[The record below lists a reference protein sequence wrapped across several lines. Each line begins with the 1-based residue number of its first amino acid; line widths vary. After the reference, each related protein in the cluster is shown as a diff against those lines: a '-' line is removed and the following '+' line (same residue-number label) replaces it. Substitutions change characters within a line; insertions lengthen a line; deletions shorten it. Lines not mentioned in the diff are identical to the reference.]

1 MTTKMKK
8 RLILAVAAVFLAA
21 AASAQT
27 PEYRRAL
34 DLYGHGM
41 YAEAVQ
47 LLDRIPGSEAEG
59 YAALCAIELQSPGF
73 EKRVEAFLDRW
84 PESPLVPQV
93 NFRWAQD
100 LFDRGAY
107 EQAFYRFNCVA
118 QDELMKDQ
126 VPEYAYKKGYSAFG
140 SGDLTLARTILER
153 MQSLPA
159 SDYTAPS
166 QYSLGYVCYSQGD
179 FREAADWFAKSAS
192 DPRFTQLANY
202 YILECRF
209 NEKDYDYVVK
219 FGEEIFNK
227 IPEDRQAHFARIM
240 SEAYLVLGDKEK
252 ARSYYQ
258 KNLEEKT
265 VRNRSDYFY
274 AGSVLYA
281 VEDWQGAVDNFGQ
294 MPERTDSLGQIA
306 NYQMGY
312 SYIQLKNKVAALT
325 AFKDAAA
332 LDHNR
337 DIQEDAY
344 FNYAKLAFDLNND
357 VSAFN
362 DYLKRYDALSKGDQI
377 YSYMAMAALA
387 NHDYEAAVA
396 AYDNIDELDPRMQ
409 SNYMKAYFLR
419 ANQLIENGAWRD
431 AVPHLKAAAY
441 YSPRQDP
448 FNQLSR
454 YWIAESYYRDGKYAD
469 ARTVLMDLYNL
480 SALDGKKEGD
490 LIPYNIAY
498 TFFKE
503 EDYPAALK
511 WFNNY
516 LGGRHDSNGSDAET
530 RIGDCYFF
538 QKDYTTAIAAF
549 ERKLAEYP
557 DVDDIYPYF
566 RAGVACGLVRDFPRK
581 VRFLERVKNASPS
594 APYYSEAL
602 YELGRAYVSVGEP
615 EDAVRAF
622 RTLRSSTDDPD
633 YATKALLELGM
644 IARNG
649 GDDAKALDY
658 YKQVATEGGEYAD
671 DALLAI
677 ESIYRTRQEPDAYLA
692 FVNSL
697 GDKASRTDAQKED
710 VYFST
715 AEEIFLGG
723 NYAKAEST
731 FKSYLEKYPQGARV
745 AEAEFYLGECY
756 RGLGDK
762 EKAAD
767 YYASALGRGL
777 DGSFLESA
785 YLRLGDLN
793 YSMQRYAKSYDSYR
807 KLQDVSQ
814 LDDNKYTASV
824 GMMRSAFKARE
835 FEDAIAAAQS
845 VRSDR
850 RSSDDVKREAD
861 YVRAKSCL
869 GMSRRAEAYGLF
881 EQLAKDPSTDEGAEA
896 AYLIIQDR
904 FDRAEFA
911 GIEDKVYDF
920 SAKAAGQN
928 YWLAK
933 AFIVL
938 GDTFAEN
945 GNMTQAKATFDSI
958 KSGYT
963 PYGPEDEVLD
973 QVELRLRKLNK

>member
-1 MTTKMKK
+1 MKK

-34 DLYGHGM
+34 DLFGNGM
-41 YAEAVQ
+41 YAEAAQ
-47 LLDRIPGSEAEG
+47 LLSRIPGSEAEG
-59 YAALCAIELQSPGF
+59 YAALCAIELQSPGY
-73 EKRVEAFLDRW
+73 EQLAEAFLDRW

-93 NFRWAQD
+93 NFRLAQD

-107 EQAFYRFNCVA
+107 PEAFRNFNSVA
-118 QDELMKDQ
+118 QDELMKNQ
-126 VPEYAYKKGYSAFG
+126 IPEYAYKKGYSAFG
-140 SGDLTLARTILER
+140 SGDLDLSRTILER
-153 MQSLPA
+153 MQSLPP
-159 SDYTAPS
+159 SDYTSPS
-166 QYSLGYVCYSQGD
+166 QYSLGYVCYSLGD
-179 FREAADWFAKSAS
+179 FNEAADWFAKSAA

-227 IPEDRQAHFARIM
+227 IPADRQPHFARIM
-240 SEAYLVLGDKEK
+240 SESYLVLGDKEK

-281 VEDWQGAVDNFGQ
+281 VEDWQGAVDNFSQ

-312 SYIQLKNKVAALT
+312 SNIQLHNKVAALD
-325 AFKDAAA
+325 AFKDASA
-332 LDHNR
+332 LDFNK

-362 DYLKRYDALSKGDQI
+362 DYMKRYDALSKGDQI

-409 SNYMKAYFLR
+409 SNYMKAYYLR
-419 ANQLIENGAWRD
+419 ANQLIENGSWRD

-441 YSPRQDP
+441 YSPRQNP

-469 ARTVLMDLYNL
+469 ARSVLMDLYNL

-503 EDYPAALK
+503 GDYPAALK

-516 LGGRHDSNGSDAET
+516 LAGNHDAAGSDAET

-538 QKDYTTAIAAF
+538 QKDYTTALAAF
-549 ERKLAEYP
+549 ERKLADYP
-557 DVDDIYPYF
+557 DPDDIYPYF
-566 RAGVACGLVRDFPRK
+566 RAGVACGLVQDFPRK

-594 APYYSEAL
+594 APYYSEAM

-615 EDAVRAF
+615 EDAVRTF
-622 RTLRSSTDDPD
+622 RTLRSTTDDPA

-649 GDDAKALDY
+649 GDDAKALEY
-658 YKQVATEGGEYAD
+658 YKQVAVDGGEYAD

-697 GDKASRTDAQKED
+697 GDKAARTDAQKEE

-723 NYAKAEST
+723 NYAKAETT
-731 FKSYLEKYPQGARV
+731 FKSYLEKYPEGAKV

-762 EKAAD
+762 EKAVDA
-767 YYASALGRGL
+767 YSSALERGL
-777 DGSFLESA
+777 EGSFLELA

-793 YSMQRYAKSYDSYR
+793 YSMQRYAKAYGSYLKLKDVAQFDS
-807 KLQDVSQ
+807 
-814 LDDNKYTASV
+814 NKYAASV

-835 FEDAIAAAQS
+835 FEDALAAAQS

-850 RSSDDVKREAD
+850 SSSDDLKREAD

-869 GMSRRAEAYGLF
+869 AMSRRAEAYGLF

-904 FDRAEFA
+904 FDRAEFS

-920 SAKAAGQN
+920 AAKAAGQN

>member
-1 MTTKMKK
+1 MKK
-8 RLILAVAAVFLAA
+8 RLILALAAVLTVA

-27 PEYRRAL
+27 PEYSRAL
-34 DLYGHGM
+34 ELYGHGM
-41 YAEAVQ
+41 YAEAAQ

-59 YAALCAIELQSPGF
+59 YAALCALELQTPGY
-73 EKRVEAFLDRW
+73 EKKAEAFLDRW

-100 LFDRGAY
+100 LFDRGDY
-107 EQAFYRFNCVA
+107 EGASYRFSCVG
-118 QDELMKDQ
+118 QDELNPSQ
-126 VPEYAYKKGYSAFG
+126 VPEYAFKRGYSAFG
-140 SGDLTLARTILER
+140 AGDLALSRMLLEK
-153 MQSLPA
+153 MQNLPK

-166 QYSLGYVCYSQGD
+166 QYQLGYVCYSLGD
-179 FREAADWFAKSAS
+179 FREAADWFAKAAE

-209 NEKDYDYVVK
+209 NEKDYNYVIK
-219 FGEEIFNK
+219 HGEEVFNQ
-227 IPEDRQAHFARIM
+227 IPEDRRPHFARIM
-240 SEAYLVLGDKEK
+240 SESYLVLGDKEK

-258 KNLEEKT
+258 KNLADNT
-265 VRNRSDYFY
+265 SRNRSDWFY

-281 VEDWQGAVDNFGQ
+281 VEDWQGAVDSFSQ

-306 NYQMGY
+306 NYQLGW
-312 SYIQLKNKVAALT
+312 SYIQLRNKVAALD

-332 LDHNR
+332 LGWNK

-362 DYLKRYDALSKGDQI
+362 DYMKRYDALSKGDQI

-419 ANQLIENGAWRD
+419 AKQLIDNGAWRD

-441 YSPRQDP
+441 YSPRQDG

-454 YWIAESYYRDGKYAD
+454 YWIAESYFRDGKYED

-490 LIPYNIAY
+490 QIPYDIAY

-516 LGGRHDSNGSDAET
+516 LAGRHDTRGADAET

-549 ERKLAEYP
+549 ERKLADYP
-557 DVDDIYPYF
+557 DANDIYPYY

-581 VRFLERVKNASPS
+581 VQFLERVKNASPGV
-594 APYYSEAL
+594 PYYSEAM

-615 EDAVRAF
+615 EDAVRTF
-622 RTLRSSTDDPD
+622 KTLRSATDDPD
-633 YATKALLELGM
+633 YATRALLELGM

-649 GDDAKALDY
+649 GDDAKALEY
-658 YKQVATEGGEYAD
+658 YKQVATQGGDYAD

-677 ESIYRTRQEPDAYLA
+677 ESIYRSRQEPDAYLA
-692 FVNSL
+692 FVESL

-710 VYFST
+710 VYFGT

-723 NYAKAEST
+723 NYAKAETT
-731 FKSYLEKYPQGARV
+731 FRNYLEKYPNGAKA

-762 EKAAD
+762 EKAID
-767 YYASALGRGL
+767 HYATALDRGL
-777 DGSFLESA
+777 AGSFQETA
-785 YLRLGDLN
+785 YLRTGDVS
-793 YSMQRYAKSYDSYR
+793 YSLQRYADAYKAYNQLL
-807 KLQDVSQ
+807 KVAQ
-814 LDDNKYTASV
+814 LDDNKSAANQ
-824 GMMRSAFKARE
+824 GMMRSAYKARE
-835 FEDAIAAAQS
+835 YDDAIAAAQS
-845 VRSDR
+845 VRADKR
-850 RSSDDVKREAD
+850 VTDADKREAD
-861 YVRAKSCL
+861 YIRAKSCL
-869 GMSRRAEAYGLF
+869 GMSRRAEAYGIF
-881 EQLAKDPSTDEGAEA
+881 EQLAKDPSTAEGAEA
-896 AYLIIQDR
+896 AYLIIQDK
-904 FDRAEFA
+904 FDRAEFD
-911 GIEDKVYDF
+911 GIQDKVYDF
-920 SAKAAGQN
+920 SAKASGQN

-945 GNMTQAKATFDSI
+945 GNLTQAKATFDSI
-958 KSGYT
+958 KSGYK

>member
-1 MTTKMKK
+1 MKK
-8 RLILAVAAVFLAA
+8 RLILALAAVLLAG

-27 PEYRRAL
+27 PEYSRAL

-41 YAEAVQ
+41 YAEAAQ
-47 LLDRIPGSEAEG
+47 LLERIPGSEAEG
-59 YAALCAIELQSPGF
+59 YAALCAIELQTPGY
-73 EKRVEAFLDRW
+73 EKRAEAFLDRW
-84 PESPLVPQV
+84 PESILVPQV

-100 LFDRGAY
+100 LFDRGLY
-107 EQAFYRFNCVA
+107 EQASYRFGCVS
-118 QDELMKDQ
+118 QDELMPGQ
-126 VPEYAYKKGYSAFG
+126 VAEYAYKRGYSAFG
-140 SGDLTLARTILER
+140 SGDLALARMLLEK
-153 MQSLPA
+153 MQNLPP

-179 FREAADWFAKSAS
+179 FREAADWFAKSAD

-209 NEKDYDYVVK
+209 NEKDYNYVIK
-219 FGEEIFNK
+219 FGEDIFDK

-240 SEAYLVLGDKEK
+240 SESYLVLGDKEK

-265 VRNRSDYFY
+265 TRNRSDWFY

-281 VEDWQGAVDNFGQ
+281 VEDWQGAVESFSQ

-306 NYQMGY
+306 NYQLGY
-312 SYIQLKNKVAALT
+312 SYIQLRNKVAALD

-332 LDHNR
+332 LAWNK

-362 DYLKRYDALSKGDQI
+362 DYMKRYDALAKGDQI

-419 ANQLIENGAWRD
+419 ANQLIQNGSWRD

-454 YWIAESYYRDGKYAD
+454 YWIAESYFRDGKYAD
-469 ARTVLMDLYNL
+469 ARAVLMDLYNL

-490 LIPYNIAY
+490 LIPYDIAY

-516 LGGRHDSNGSDAET
+516 LAGRHDAQGADAET

-538 QKDYTTAIAAF
+538 QKDYTTALAAF
-549 ERKLAEYP
+549 ERKLADYP
-557 DVDDIYPYF
+557 DADDIYPYY

-581 VRFLERVKNASPS
+581 VQFLERVKKASPGV
-594 APYYSEAL
+594 PYYSEAM

-615 EDAVRAF
+615 EDAVRTF
-622 RTLRSSTDDPD
+622 RTLRSTTDDPD
-633 YATKALLELGM
+633 YATRALLELGM
-644 IARNG
+644 IARNA
-649 GDDAKALDY
+649 GDDAKALEY
-658 YKQVATEGGEYAD
+658 YKEVAAQGGDYAD
-671 DALLAI
+671 DALLAV

-697 GDKASRTDAQKED
+697 GDKASRTDAQKEE
-710 VYFST
+710 VYFGT

-731 FKSYLEKYPQGARV
+731 FKSYLEKYPEGAKV
-745 AEAEFYLGECY
+745 AEASFYLGECY

-762 EKAAD
+762 EKAVDAYAD
-767 YYASALGRGL
+767 ALDRGL
-777 DGSFLESA
+777 EGSFLETA
-785 YLRLGDLN
+785 WLRLGDLS
-793 YSMQRYAKSYDSYR
+793 YSMQRYPKAYSSY
-807 KLQDVSQ
+807 LNLGQVAQ
-814 LDDNKYTASV
+814 LDDNKTAAAV

-835 FEDAIAAAQS
+835 FEDAVAAAQN
-845 VRSDR
+845 VRAAR
-850 RSSDDVKREAD
+850 GSSDDLRREAD

-869 GMSRRAEAYGLF
+869 GMSRRAEAYGIF
-881 EQLAKDPSTDEGAEA
+881 EQLAKDPSTAEGAEA
-896 AYLIIQDR
+896 AYLIIQDK

-920 SAKAAGQN
+920 SSKASGQN

-945 GNMTQAKATFDSI
+945 GNMAQAKATFDSI
-958 KSGYT
+958 KSGYK

>member
-1 MTTKMKK
+1 MSK

-27 PEYRRAL
+27 PEYSHAL

-41 YAEAVQ
+41 YAEAAK
-47 LLDRIPGSEAEG
+47 LLERIPGSEAEG
-59 YAALCAIELQSPGF
+59 YAALCAIELQTPGF
-73 EKRVEAFLDRW
+73 EKRAEAFLDRW

-93 NFRWAQD
+93 NYRWALD

-107 EQAFYRFNCVA
+107 EEAFYRFNCVA

-126 VPEYAYKKGYSAFG
+126 VPEYAFKKGYSAFG
-140 SGDLTLARTILER
+140 CGDLGLSRTILER
-153 MQSLPA
+153 MQSLPP

-166 QYSLGYVCYSQGD
+166 RYSLGYVCYSQGD
-179 FREAADWFAKSAS
+179 FHEAADWFAKSAE

-209 NEKDYDYVVK
+209 NEKDYNYVVK
-219 FGEEIFNK
+219 FGEEIFDQ
-227 IPEDRQAHFARIM
+227 IPADRQPHFARIM

-281 VEDWQGAVDNFGQ
+281 VEDWQGAVDNFSQ

-306 NYQMGY
+306 NYQLGY

-332 LDHNR
+332 LDHNK

-362 DYLKRYDALSKGDQI
+362 DYVKRYDALSKGDRI

-419 ANQLIENGAWRD
+419 AKQLIDNGSWRD

-454 YWIAESYYRDGKYAD
+454 YWIAESQFRDGKYAD
-469 ARTVLMDLYNL
+469 ARTVLTDLYNL
-480 SALDGKKEGD
+480 SALDGKTEGD

-516 LGGRHDSNGSDAET
+516 LSGRHDTRGSDAET

-549 ERKLAEYP
+549 ERKLADYP
-557 DVDDIYPYF
+557 DADDIYPYF
-566 RAGVACGLVRDFPRK
+566 RAGVACGLVQDFPRK
-581 VRFLERVKNASPS
+581 VRFLERVKQASPS
-594 APYYSEAL
+594 APYYSEAM

-615 EDAVRAF
+615 EDAVRTF
-622 RTLRSSTDDPD
+622 RTLRSSTDDPA

-649 GDDAKALDY
+649 GDDAKALEY
-658 YKQVATEGGEYAD
+658 YKQVAVEGGEYAD

-697 GDKASRTDAQKED
+697 GGKASRTDAQKED
-710 VYFST
+710 IYFST

-723 NYAKAEST
+723 NYAKAETT
-731 FKSYLEKYPQGARV
+731 FKNYLEKYPEGAKV
-745 AEAEFYLGECY
+745 AQAEFYLAECY
-756 RGLGDK
+756 RGQGDK
-762 EKAAD
+762 EKAVD
-767 YYASALGRGL
+767 GYTTALGHGL
-777 DGSFLESA
+777 GGSFRESA
-785 YLRLGDLN
+785 YLRLGDLS
-793 YSMQRYAKSYDSYR
+793 YSMQRYPKAYASYL
-807 KLQDVSQ
+807 KLKEVAQ
-814 LDDNKYTASV
+814 LDDNRYAASV

-835 FEDAIAAAQS
+835 FGDAVAAAQS

-850 RSSDDVKREAD
+850 LSGDDLKREAD
-861 YVRAKSCL
+861 YIRAKSCL

-904 FDRAEFA
+904 FDRAEFS

-920 SAKAAGQN
+920 AAKAAGQN

-945 GNMTQAKATFDSI
+945 GNMAQAKATFDSI

>member
-1 MTTKMKK
+1 MKK

-41 YAEAVQ
+41 YAEAVK

-59 YAALCAIELQSPGF
+59 YAALCAIELQSPGY
-73 EKRVEAFLDRW
+73 EQRAEAFLDRW

-107 EQAFYRFNCVA
+107 EQANYRFGCVA

-140 SGDLTLARTILER
+140 SGDLDLARTLLER
-153 MQSLPA
+153 MQSLPQ
-159 SDYTAPS
+159 SDYTSPS

-179 FREAADWFAKSAS
+179 FHEAAEWFAKSAK

-219 FGEEIFNK
+219 FGEEIFK
-227 IPEDRQAHFARIM
+227 TIPADRQSHFARLM

-258 KNLEEKT
+258 KNLEENK

-281 VEDWQGAVDNFGQ
+281 VEDWQGAVDNFTQ

-306 NYQMGY
+306 NYQLGY
-312 SYIQLKNKVAALT
+312 SYIQLRNKVAALE

-332 LDHNR
+332 LPFNK

-362 DYLKRYDALSKGDQI
+362 DYMKRYDALSKGDQI

-419 ANQLIENGAWRD
+419 ANQLIQNGSFRD

-469 ARTVLMDLYNL
+469 ARAVLMDLYNL
-480 SALDGKKEGD
+480 SALDGKKEGN
-490 LIPYNIAY
+490 LIPYDLAY

-516 LGGRHDSNGSDAET
+516 LAGNHNDRGADAET

-549 ERKLAEYP
+549 ERKLADYP
-557 DVDDIYPYF
+557 DPDDIYPYY

-581 VRFLERVKNASPS
+581 VQFLERVKKASPGV
-594 APYYSEAL
+594 PYYADAM

-615 EDAVRAF
+615 EDAVRTF
-622 RTLRSSTDDPD
+622 RTLRATTDDPD
-633 YATKALLELGM
+633 YATRALLELGM
-644 IARNG
+644 IARNA
-649 GDDAKALDY
+649 GDDAKALEY
-658 YKQVATEGGEYAD
+658 YKEVAAQGGDYAD
-671 DALLAI
+671 DALLAV

-697 GDKASRTDAQKED
+697 GDKAARTDAQKEE
-710 VYFST
+710 VYFGT
-715 AEEIFLGG
+715 AEEIYLGG

-731 FKSYLEKYPQGARV
+731 FKSYLEKYPEGAKV
-745 AEAEFYLGECY
+745 AEAAFYLGECY
-756 RGLGDK
+756 RGMGDK

-767 YYASALGRGL
+767 AYADALERGL
-777 DGSFLESA
+777 EGSFLETA
-785 YLRLGDLN
+785 WLRLGDLS
-793 YSMQRYAKSYDSYR
+793 YSMQRYPKAYAAYL
-807 KLQDVSQ
+807 KLRDAAQ
-814 LDDNKYTASV
+814 LDDNQAAAAV
-824 GMMRSAFKARE
+824 GMMRSAFQARE
-835 FEDAIAAAQS
+835 FEDAVAAAQS
-845 VRSDR
+845 VRGIR
-850 RSSDDVKREAD
+850 GASDDLRREAD

-896 AYLIIQDR
+896 AYLIIQDK

-920 SAKAAGQN
+920 AAKAGGQN

-958 KSGYT
+958 KSGYK

>member
-1 MTTKMKK
+1 MKK
-8 RLILAVAAVFLAA
+8 RLILALAAVLLAG

-41 YAEAVQ
+41 YAEAAQ
-47 LLDRIPGSEAEG
+47 LLERIPGSEAEG
-59 YAALCAIELQSPGF
+59 HAALCAIELQSPGY
-73 EKRVEAFLDRW
+73 EKRAEAFLDRW

-100 LFDRGAY
+100 LFDRGLY
-107 EQAFYRFNCVA
+107 EDAAYRFGCVA
-118 QDELMKDQ
+118 QDELMPGQ
-126 VPEYAYKKGYSAFG
+126 VAEYAYKRGYSAFG
-140 SGDLTLARTILER
+140 SGDLTLSRMLLEK
-153 MQSLPA
+153 MQNLPP

-179 FREAADWFAKSAS
+179 FREAAEWFAKSAV

-209 NEKDYDYVVK
+209 NEKDYNYVVK
-219 FGEEIFNK
+219 FGEDIYDK
-227 IPEDRQAHFARIM
+227 IPADRQPHFARIM
-240 SEAYLVLGDKEK
+240 SESYLVLGDKEK

-265 VRNRSDYFY
+265 IRNRSDWFY

-281 VEDWQGAVDNFGQ
+281 V
-294 MPERTDSLGQIA
+294 QIA
-306 NYQMGY
+306 NYQLGY
-312 SYIQLKNKVAALT
+312 SYIQLRNKVAALE

-332 LDHNR
+332 LPFNK

-362 DYLKRYDALSKGDQI
+362 DYMKRYDALSKGDQI

-396 AYDNIDELDPRMQ
+396 AYDNIEELDPRMQ

-419 ANQLIENGAWRD
+419 ANQLIQNGSFRD

-454 YWIAESYYRDGKYAD
+454 YWIAESYFRDGKYAD
-469 ARTVLMDLYNL
+469 ARAVLMDLYNL

-490 LIPYNIAY
+490 QIPYDIAY

-516 LGGRHDSNGSDAET
+516 LGGRHDVRGADAET

-549 ERKLAEYP
+549 ERKLADYP
-557 DVDDIYPYF
+557 DPDDIYPYY

-581 VRFLERVKNASPS
+581 VQFLERVKKASPGV
-594 APYYSEAL
+594 PYYSDAM

-615 EDAVRAF
+615 EDAVRTF

-633 YATKALLELGM
+633 YATRALLELGM

-649 GDDAKALDY
+649 GDDAKALEY
-658 YKQVATEGGEYAD
+658 YKEVAAQGGDYAD

-697 GDKASRTDAQKED
+697 GDKAARTDAQKEE
-710 VYFST
+710 VYFGT

-731 FKSYLEKYPQGARV
+731 FKSYLEKYPEGAKV
-745 AEAEFYLGECY
+745 AEASFYLGECY

-762 EKAAD
+762 EKAVDA
-767 YYASALGRGL
+767 YAAALERGL
-777 DGSFLESA
+777 EGSFLETA
-785 YLRLGDLN
+785 YLRLGDIS
-793 YSMQRYAKSYDSYR
+793 YSMQRYPKAYSSYM
-807 KLQDVSQ
+807 KLRDVAQ
-814 LDDNKYTASV
+814 LDDNKSAATV

-835 FEDAIAAAQS
+835 YEDALDAAQS
-845 VRSDR
+845 VRAVRGASDALR
-850 RSSDDVKREAD
+850 READ

-869 GMSRRAEAYGLF
+869 GMSRRAEAYGIF

-904 FDRAEFA
+904 FDRAEFD
-911 GIEDKVYDF
+911 GIQDKVYDF
-920 SAKAAGQN
+920 AGKASGQN

-945 GNMTQAKATFDSI
+945 GNLTQAKATFESI
-958 KSGYT
+958 KSGYK

-973 QVELRLRKLNK
+973 QVEMRLRKLNK

>member
-1 MTTKMKK
+1 MKK
-8 RLILAVAAVFLAA
+8 RLLLALAAVLLAA
-21 AASAQT
+21 AASAQN
-27 PEYRRAL
+27 PEYDRAL

-41 YAEAVQ
+41 YAEAAQ
-47 LLDRIPGSEAEG
+47 LLARIPGSEAEG
-59 YAALCAIELQSPGF
+59 YAALCALELQSAGY
-73 EKRVEAFLDRW
+73 EKLAEGFLDRW

-100 LFDRGAY
+100 LFDRGEY
-107 EQAFYRFNCVA
+107 EAASYRFGCVS
-118 QDELMKDQ
+118 QDELMPGQ
-126 VPEYAYKKGYSAFG
+126 VAEYAFKRGYSAFG
-140 SGDLTLARTILER
+140 SGDLDLARILLEK
-153 MQSLPA
+153 MQSLPK

-166 QYSLGYVCYSQGD
+166 QYQLGYVCYSLGD
-179 FREAADWFAKSAS
+179 FREAADWFAKAAE

-209 NEKDYDYVVK
+209 NEKDYNYVIK
-219 FGEEIFNK
+219 YGEEIFDQ
-227 IPEDRQAHFARIM
+227 IPEDRRPHFARIM
-240 SEAYLVLGDKEK
+240 SESYLVLGDKEK

-258 KNLEEKT
+258 KNLEEQT
-265 VRNRSDYFY
+265 SRNRSDWFY

-281 VEDWQGAVDNFGQ
+281 VEDWQGAVDSFSQ

-306 NYQMGY
+306 NYQMGW
-312 SYIQLKNKVAALT
+312 SNIQLRNKVAALE

-332 LDHNR
+332 LGWNK

-357 VSAFN
+357 VSAFY
-362 DYLKRYDALSKGDQI
+362 DYMKRYDALSKGDQI

-419 ANQLIENGAWRD
+419 ANQLIAGGAWRD
-431 AVPHLKAAAY
+431 AGPHLKAAAY

-454 YWIAESYYRDGKYAD
+454 YWIAESYFRDGKYED
-469 ARTVLMDLYNL
+469 ARSVLMDLYNL

-490 LIPYNIAY
+490 LIPYDIAY

-503 EDYPAALK
+503 EDYPAALR

-516 LGGRHDSNGSDAET
+516 LGGRHDARGADAET

-549 ERKLAEYP
+549 ERKLADYP
-557 DVDDIYPYF
+557 DANDIYPYY
-566 RAGVACGLVRDFPRK
+566 RAGVACGLVNDFPRK
-581 VRFLERVKNASPS
+581 VQFLERVKKASPGV
-594 APYYSEAL
+594 PYYSEAM

-615 EDAVRAF
+615 EDAIRTF

-633 YATKALLELGM
+633 YATRALLELGM
-644 IARNG
+644 IARNA
-649 GDDAKALDY
+649 GDDAKALEY
-658 YKQVATEGGEYAD
+658 YKQVATQGGDYAD

-697 GDKASRTDAQKED
+697 GDKAARTDAQKED
-710 VYFST
+710 VYFGT

-731 FKSYLEKYPQGARV
+731 FKSYLEKYPEGAKV
-745 AEAEFYLGECY
+745 AEARFYLGECY
-756 RGLGDK
+756 RGMGDK
-762 EKAAD
+762 EKAVDA
-767 YYASALGRGL
+767 YTEALASGL
-777 DGSFLESA
+777 EGSFLETA
-785 YLRLGDLN
+785 YLRMGDLN
-793 YSMQRYAKSYDSYR
+793 YSLQRYPKAYASYL
-807 KLQDVSQ
+807 KLRDAAQ
-814 LDDNKYTASV
+814 LDDNKTAASV

-835 FEDAIAAAQS
+835 FEDAIAAAQA
-845 VRSDR
+845 VKTGRGASDGL
-850 RSSDDVKREAD
+850 KREAD

-869 GMSRRAEAYGLF
+869 GMSRRAEAYGIF
-881 EQLAKDPSTDEGAEA
+881 EQLAKEPSTDEGAEA
-896 AYLIIQDR
+896 AYLIIQDQ
-904 FDRAEFA
+904 FDRADFD
-911 GIEDKVYDF
+911 GIQDKAYDF
-920 SAKAAGQN
+920 SAKASGQS

-945 GNMTQAKATFDSI
+945 GNMAQAKATFESI
-958 KSGYT
+958 KSGYK

-973 QVELRLRKLNK
+973 QVELRLRKL

>member
-1 MTTKMKK
+1 MKK
-8 RLILAVAAVFLAA
+8 RLLLAAAAAFLAL

-27 PEYRRAL
+27 PEYARAL
-34 DLYGHGM
+34 DFYGHGM
-41 YAEAVQ
+41 YAEAAR
-47 LLDRIPGSEAEG
+47 LLEDIPGSEAEG
-59 YAALCAIELQSPGF
+59 YAALCAIEMQTPGY
-73 EKRVEAFLDRW
+73 EKRAGAFLDRW

-107 EQAFYRFNCVA
+107 EEASYRFGCIS
-118 QDELMKDQ
+118 QTELFQEQ
-126 VPEYAYKKGYSAFG
+126 VPEFAYKKGYSAFG
-140 SGDLTLARTILER
+140 AGDLELSRMLLEK
-153 MQSLPA
+153 MQSLPY

-166 QYSLGYVCYSQGD
+166 QYSLGYVCYSLGD
-179 FREAADWFAKSAS
+179 FREAADWFAKAAE
-192 DPRFTQLANY
+192 DPRFTDLANY

-209 NEKDYDYVVK
+209 MEKDYDYVVRT
-219 FGEEIFNK
+219 GEKIFDR
-227 IPEDRQAHFARIM
+227 IPADRQPHFARIM
-240 SEAYLVLGDKEK
+240 SESYLVLGDKEK

-258 KNLEEKT
+258 KNLEEKVSRT
-265 VRNRSDYFY
+265 RSDYFY
-274 AGSVLYA
+274 AGSVLYG
-281 VEDWQGAVDNFGQ
+281 VEDWQGAVDNFSQ
-294 MPERTDSLGQIA
+294 MRNRTDSLGQIA

-312 SYIQLKNKVAALT
+312 SYIQLRNKVAALD
-325 AFKDAAA
+325 AFKDASA
-332 LDHNR
+332 LDWNK

-344 FNYAKLAFDLNND
+344 FNFAKLAFDLNND

-362 DYLKRYDALSKGDQI
+362 DYVKRYDALSKGDQI

-387 NHDYEAAVA
+387 NHDYEAAVE

-419 ANQLIENGAWRD
+419 ANQLIENGSWRD
-431 AVPHLKAAAY
+431 AVPRLKAAAY
-441 YSPRQDP
+441 YSSRQDP

-454 YWIAESYYRDGKYAD
+454 YWIAESYFRDEKYAD
-469 ARTVLMDLYNL
+469 ARSTLMDLYNL
-480 SALDGKKEGD
+480 SALDGKMEGD

-498 TFFKE
+498 TYFKE
-503 EDYPAALK
+503 GDYPAALK

-516 LGGRHDSNGSDAET
+516 LDGRHDTFGSDAET

-549 ERKLAEYP
+549 ERKLADYP
-557 DVDDIYPYF
+557 DADDIYPYF
-566 RAGVACGLVRDFPRK
+566 RAGVACGLVNDFPRK
-581 VRFLERVKNASPS
+581 VRFLERVKQATPS
-594 APYYSEAL
+594 SPYYSEAM
-602 YELGRAYVSVGEP
+602 YELGRAYVSVGEE

-622 RTLRSSTDDPD
+622 RTLRSATDDPA
-633 YATKALLELGM
+633 YAARALLELGM

-658 YKQVATEGGEYAD
+658 FKQLVSQGGDYAD

-677 ESIYRTRQEPDAYLA
+677 ESIYRARQEPDVYLAYL
-692 FVNSL
+692 NGL

-710 VYFST
+710 VYFGT

-723 NYAKAEST
+723 NYAKAETT
-731 FKSYLEKYPQGARV
+731 FKSYLEKYPEGARV

-762 EKAAD
+762 EKAVD
-767 YYASALGRGL
+767 RYAAALDRGL
-777 DGSFLESA
+777 EGSFRETA
-785 YLRLGDLN
+785 YLRMGDLS
-793 YSMQRYAKSYDSYR
+793 YSLQRYGQAYDAYE
-807 KLQDVSQ
+807 Q
-814 LDDNKYTASV
+814 LKDAAQLEDNGFAASM
-824 GMMRSAFKARE
+824 GMMRSAYRARA
-835 FEDAIAAAQS
+835 FEDAISAAQS
-845 VRSDR
+845 VRSAKLASDADR
-850 RSSDDVKREAD
+850 READ
-861 YVRAKSCL
+861 YIRAKSCL
-869 GMSRRAEAYGLF
+869 GMSRRAEAYGIF

-896 AYLIIQDR
+896 AYLIIQDQ
-904 FDRAEFA
+904 FDRADFA

-920 SAKAAGQN
+920 SAKAGGQN

-945 GNMTQAKATFDSI
+945 GNMAQAKATFESI

-963 PYGPEDEVLD
+963 PYGPGDEVLD
-973 QVELRLRKLNK
+973 QVAVRLRKL

>member
-1 MTTKMKK
+1 MKK

-41 YAEAVQ
+41 YVEAVQ

-59 YAALCAIELQSPGF
+59 YAALCAIELQSPGY
-73 EKRVEAFLDRW
+73 EKRAEAFLDRW

-93 NFRWAQD
+93 NYRWALD

-107 EQAFYRFNCVA
+107 EQASYRFGCVA
-118 QDELMKDQ
+118 QDELFKDQ

-140 SGDLTLARTILER
+140 SGDLDLARTLLER
-153 MQSLPA
+153 MQSLPQ
-159 SDYTAPS
+159 SDYTSPS

-179 FREAADWFAKSAS
+179 FREAAEWFAKSAK

-219 FGEEIFNK
+219 FGEEIFK
-227 IPEDRQAHFARIM
+227 TIPADRQSHFARLM

-258 KNLEEKT
+258 KNLEENK

-281 VEDWQGAVDNFGQ
+281 VEDWQGAVDNFSQ

-306 NYQMGY
+306 NYQLGY
-312 SYIQLKNKVAALT
+312 SYIQLRNKVAALE
-325 AFKDAAA
+325 AFKEAAA
-332 LDHNR
+332 LPFNK

-362 DYLKRYDALSKGDQI
+362 DYMKRYDALSKGDQI

-419 ANQLIENGAWRD
+419 ANQLIENGSWRD

-454 YWIAESYYRDGKYAD
+454 YWIAESYYRDGKYED

-516 LGGRHDSNGSDAET
+516 LAGRHDTAGADAET
-530 RIGDCYFF
+530 RIGDFYFF
-538 QKDYTTAIAAF
+538 QKDYTTALAAF
-549 ERKLAEYP
+549 ERKLADYP
-557 DVDDIYPYF
+557 DPDDIYPYF
-566 RAGVACGLVRDFPRK
+566 RAGVACGLVQDFPRK
-581 VRFLERVKNASPS
+581 VRFLERVKQASPS
-594 APYYSEAL
+594 APYYSEAM

-615 EDAVRAF
+615 EDAVRTF
-622 RTLRSSTDDPD
+622 RTLRSTTDDPA

-649 GDDAKALDY
+649 GDDAKALEY
-658 YKQVATEGGEYAD
+658 YKQVAVDGGEYAD

-697 GDKASRTDAQKED
+697 GDKAARSDAQKEE

-723 NYAKAEST
+723 NYGKAETT
-731 FKSYLEKYPQGARV
+731 FKSYLEKYPQGAKV
-745 AEAEFYLGECY
+745 AEAQFYLGECY

-762 EKAAD
+762 EKAVDA
-767 YYASALGRGL
+767 YTSALECGL
-777 DGSFLESA
+777 GGSFLESA

-793 YSMQRYAKSYDSYR
+793 YSMQRYPKAYASYQ
-807 KLQDVSQ
+807 KLQDVAQ
-814 LDDNKYTASV
+814 LDDNKHNASV

-835 FEDAIAAAQS
+835 FEDALAAAQS

-850 RSSDDVKREAD
+850 GSSDDLKREAD

-869 GMSRRAEAYGLF
+869 GMSRRAEAYGIF

-904 FDRAEFA
+904 FDRAEFD
-911 GIEDKVYDF
+911 GIQDKVYDF
-920 SAKAAGQN
+920 AAKASGQN

-945 GNMTQAKATFDSI
+945 GNMAQAKATFDSI

>member
-1 MTTKMKK
+1 MKK
-8 RLILAVAAVFLAA
+8 RLILALAAVLVAA

-41 YAEAVQ
+41 YAEAAQ
-47 LLDRIPGSEAEG
+47 LLERIPGSEAEG
-59 YAALCAIELQSPGF
+59 YAALCAIELQSAGY
-73 EKRVEAFLDRW
+73 EKKAEAFLDNW

-100 LFDRGAY
+100 LFDREDYEGAS
-107 EQAFYRFNCVA
+107 YRFSCVG
-118 QDELMKDQ
+118 QDELMPSQ
-126 VPEYAYKKGYSAFG
+126 VSEYCFKRGYSAFG
-140 SGDLTLARTILER
+140 SGDLDLSRMLLEK
-153 MQSLPA
+153 MQKLPK

-166 QYSLGYVCYSQGD
+166 QYQLGYVCYSLGD
-179 FREAADWFAKSAS
+179 FRKAADWFEKAAE

-209 NEKDYDYVVK
+209 NEKDYNYVVK
-219 FGEEIFNK
+219 HGEEVYDQ
-227 IPEDRQAHFARIM
+227 IPEDRRPHFARLM
-240 SEAYLVLGDKEK
+240 SESYLVLGDKEK

-258 KNLEEKT
+258 KNLEDNT
-265 VRNRSDYFY
+265 SRNRSDWFY

-281 VEDWQGAVDNFGQ
+281 VEDWQGAVESFSQ

-306 NYQMGY
+306 NYQMGW
-312 SYIQLKNKVAALT
+312 SNIQLRNKVAALD

-332 LDHNR
+332 LDWNK

-362 DYLKRYDALSKGDQI
+362 DYMKRYDALSKGDQI

-396 AYDNIDELDPRMQ
+396 AYDNIDKLDPRMQ

-419 ANQLIENGAWRD
+419 AKQLIDNGAWRD

-441 YSPRQDP
+441 YSPRQDA

-454 YWIAESYYRDGKYAD
+454 YWIAESYFRDGKYED

-490 LIPYNIAY
+490 QIPYDIAY

-516 LGGRHDSNGSDAET
+516 LNGRHDAFGADAET

-549 ERKLAEYP
+549 ERKLADYP
-557 DVDDIYPYF
+557 DADDIYPYY
-566 RAGVACGLVRDFPRK
+566 RAGVACGLVNDFPRK
-581 VRFLERVKNASPS
+581 VQFLERVKKASPGV
-594 APYYSEAL
+594 PYYSEAM

-615 EDAVRAF
+615 EDAVRTF
-622 RTLRSSTDDPD
+622 KTLRSATEDPD
-633 YATKALLELGM
+633 YATRALLELGM

-649 GDDAKALDY
+649 GDDAKALEY
-658 YKQVATEGGEYAD
+658 YKQVATQGGDYAD

-697 GDKASRTDAQKED
+697 GDKAARTDEQKEE

-731 FKSYLEKYPQGARV
+731 FKSYLEKYPEGAKV
-745 AEAEFYLGECY
+745 AEAKFYLGECY
-756 RGLGDK
+756 RGMGDK
-762 EKAAD
+762 EKAVDA
-767 YYASALGRGL
+767 YTAALDSGL
-777 DGSFLESA
+777 GGSFLETA

-793 YSMQRYAKSYDSYR
+793 YSLQRYPKSYASYL
-807 KLQDVSQ
+807 KLKDAAQ
-814 LDDNKYTASV
+814 LDDNKSAASV

-835 FEDAIAAAQS
+835 FEDAVAAAQ
-845 VRSDR
+845 VVKTDR
-850 RSSDDVKREAD
+850 ASSENLRREAD
-861 YVRAKSCL
+861 YIRAKSCL
-869 GMSRRAEAYGLF
+869 GMSRRAEAYGIF
-881 EQLAKDPSTDEGAEA
+881 EQLAKDPSTAEGAEA
-896 AYLIIQDR
+896 AYLIIQDK
-904 FDRAEFA
+904 FDRAEFD
-911 GIEDKVYDF
+911 GIQDKVYDF
-920 SAKAAGQN
+920 SAKASGQN

-945 GNMTQAKATFDSI
+945 GNMAQAKATFDSI
-958 KSGYT
+958 KSGYK